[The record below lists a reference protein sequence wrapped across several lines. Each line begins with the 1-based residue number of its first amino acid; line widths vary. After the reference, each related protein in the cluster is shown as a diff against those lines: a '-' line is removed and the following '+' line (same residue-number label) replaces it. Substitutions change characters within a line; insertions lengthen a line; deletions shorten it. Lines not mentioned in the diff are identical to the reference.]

1 MQVVLNFKV
10 LISGRISTQ
19 VVLCMPGQIVEI
31 GVFPFV
37 GSLFFSK
44 LRSRAKHWNKTM
56 EYVQKSLIIRCAM
69 HSSKVLIMV
78 IAARQSLSLFLVL
91 PLVP

>member
-19 VVLCMPGQIVEI
+19 VVLCMSGQIVEI

-37 GSLFFSK
+37 GSLFFQNSEAGQSIGIK
-44 LRSRAKHWNKTM
+44 PWNMYKK
-56 EYVQKSLIIRCAM
+56 V
-69 HSSKVLIMV
+69 SSF
-78 IAARQSLSLFLVL
+78 A
-91 PLVP
+91 VPCTA